1 MIIKKKERH
10 MSKKTT
16 KNDTVMISGG
26 FDPLHVGHLRM
37 IKDASKY
44 GKLIVVI
51 NSDDW
56 LVRKKGYNFMSWEDR
71 KEMIEG
77 YAEVWKVV
85 PVDDTDGT
93 VCDALRI
100 HRPKYFANGGDR
112 VSTNTPE
119 RLVCD
124 NLGIEML
131 WNIGGNKIRSS
142 STLVECAGSEVGDF
156 QNYFRR
162 AN

>member
-1 MIIKKKERH
+1 
-10 MSKKTT
+10 MSENKTSS
-16 KNDTVMISGG
+16 DTVMISGG
-26 FDPLHVGHLRM
+26 FDPLHIGHLRM
-37 IKDASKY
+37 IKGASKY

-56 LVRKKGYNFMSWEDR
+56 LQRKKGYSFMSWEDR

-85 PVDDTDGT
+85 PVDDADGT
-93 VCDALRI
+93 VCDALQSY
-100 HRPKYFANGGDR
+100 RPTYFANGGDR

-119 RLVCD
+119 KLLCD

-131 WNIGGNKIRSS
+131 WNIGGDKIRSS
-142 STLVECAGSEVGDF
+142 STLVEQAGEEVTDF
-156 QNYFRR
+156 RSYLRR
-162 AN
+162 AK